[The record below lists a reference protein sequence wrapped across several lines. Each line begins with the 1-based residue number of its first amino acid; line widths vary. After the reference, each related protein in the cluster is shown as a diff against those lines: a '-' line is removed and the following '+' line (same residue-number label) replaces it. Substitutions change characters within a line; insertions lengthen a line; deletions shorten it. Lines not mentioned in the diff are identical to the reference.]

1 MSTFVKSNYCQLVDQ
16 TCIKQMTLAYKTT
29 GEVTVVLEAF
39 CADSCSIISNA
50 QNLQLAKKQEFS
62 ITYHYYSLP

>member
-1 MSTFVKSNYCQLVDQ
+1 
-16 TCIKQMTLAYKTT
+16 MTLAYKTT